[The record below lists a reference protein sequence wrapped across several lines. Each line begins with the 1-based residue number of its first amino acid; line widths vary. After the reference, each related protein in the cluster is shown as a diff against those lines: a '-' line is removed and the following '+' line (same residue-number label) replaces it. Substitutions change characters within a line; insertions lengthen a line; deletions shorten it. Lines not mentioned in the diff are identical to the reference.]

1 MQMTHDEEFRKAFM
15 ADDES
20 AVEAKSDEAA
30 APAGDEQASESPASD
45 VPAEASENAPSGSAA
60 EGADDA
66 PAVAVVIA
74 DGDEAAPAT
83 DDDGDVPPEDVQ
95 AYKSWKGRLKKREE
109 ELAAREAALAD
120 REAPV
125 AESAEEEPAALADGG
140 EVSDDIGGEAVAEP
154 GEAIDLESLKAEA
167 AEMAGNPER
176 MQAALGQM
184 VADYGREY
192 VVGLM
197 AAMSPMI
204 DAMAQP
210 YVAGVDSQLNALIE
224 DVTEAFR
231 SQHRA
236 TIADAH
242 EDFEQIVDSPEFQAW
257 IDGLPDEDKAKA
269 QATVES
275 GSAGKI
281 IKLLQTFKDSLKA
294 GKEPSAADVWAEDA
308 AAGVKSSAPLR
319 IPTRA
324 PASPDDEYQR
334 AWDMA

>member
-15 ADDES
+15 ADDEP

-140 EVSDDIGGEAVAEP
+140 EVSDDIG